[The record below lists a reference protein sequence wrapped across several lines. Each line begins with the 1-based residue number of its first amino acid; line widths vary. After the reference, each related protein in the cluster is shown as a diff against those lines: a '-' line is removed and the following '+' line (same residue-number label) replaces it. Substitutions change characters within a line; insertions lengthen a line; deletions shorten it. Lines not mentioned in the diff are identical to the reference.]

1 MVYYNHG
8 VNPTRK
14 EEVAKMFI
22 QYSEE
27 YDCWGIYKLVQKDGK
42 IKAEC
47 LAVEWTKEKAIRKM
61 HELKED
67 G

>member
-1 MVYYNHG
+1 
-8 VNPTRK
+8 
-14 EEVAKMFI
+14 MFI

>member
-1 MVYYNHG
+1 
-8 VNPTRK
+8 
-14 EEVAKMFI
+14 MFI

-47 LAVEWTKEKAIRKM
+47 LAVEWTEEKAIHKM
-61 HELKED
+61 HKLYNEQ
-67 G
+67 